1 MKSFFRFLF
10 SVRTIVL
17 VLLGL
22 LVLGGGGYLWWVSEN
37 GNSGPGFH
45 TEAVE
50 RKNLSAT
57 ITATGTLEPEEVIDV
72 GAQVQGLILNFGPAD
87 PKKPDGPIVDYCT
100 PVTKGQILAN
110 IDPTIYQAHL
120 DESDAA
126 LATAKAAQASAEANL
141 AKSEANRDAMQ
152 DAYRRDVA
160 SPGAVNQQQIVADK
174 AAYQSAAADC
184 TLQEATIQQ
193 AKANVK
199 QATATLKE
207 AQTNLNYCTISAP
220 VDGVIVDR
228 RVNVGQTVVASLSA
242 PSLFLLAKDLT
253 KMQVWASVN
262 EADIGNIHVGQDATF
277 TVDARPGRTF
287 RGEVSQIRLNAS
299 MTQNVVTYTVVVE
312 TTNRMVNVPP
322 QTHVKKAGKTPPQK
336 SDSATPAE
344 NPAPPSEDTVN
355 TTPTQELELLPYL
368 TANLTFHVANRENAL
383 LVPNAALRWRP
394 QLQQVESEVPT
405 GI

>member
-207 AQTNLNYCTISAP
+207 AQTNLNYCTI
-220 VDGVIVDR
+220 R
-228 RVNVGQTVVASLSA
+228 RRWTVSSWTAASTS
-242 PSLFLLAKDLT
+242 
-253 KMQVWASVN
+253 
-262 EADIGNIHVGQDATF
+262 
-277 TVDARPGRTF
+277 ARP
-287 RGEVSQIRLNAS
+287 SW
-299 MTQNVVTYTVVVE
+299 
-312 TTNRMVNVPP
+312 
-322 QTHVKKAGKTPPQK
+322 
-336 SDSATPAE
+336 PA
-344 NPAPPSEDTVN
+344 
-355 TTPTQELELLPYL
+355 
-368 TANLTFHVANRENAL
+368 
-383 LVPNAALRWRP
+383 
-394 QLQQVESEVPT
+394 
-405 GI
+405 